1 MSNIHPVVDDTDS
14 DDKMGW
20 WVENLREEEESMVK
34 PNDLQL
40 LQLSCSIRR
49 RGVNPQPVQQ
59 VDAHTQHVDTREGF
73 EHTCQLLS
81 ACQSCNS

>member
-59 VDAHTQHVDTREGF
+59 VDAHTQHVKRGLWT
-73 EHTCQLLS
+73 HLPTIVSLPIM
-81 ACQSCNS
+81 